1 MYQTFAE
8 EEEISKLQRYV
19 QEIDKLCFKKGG
31 EKFSYLQCTYREL
44 LGDNADM
51 SEEELRILY
60 DDSYKSLK
68 RLAKIKL
75 KKYANKHY
83 EVAEYYCARN
93 NKMKK

>member
-44 LGDNADM
+44 LGDNADIR
-51 SEEELRILY
+51 EIAALKEYLR
-60 DDSYKSLK
+60 
-68 RLAKIKL
+68 
-75 KKYANKHY
+75 
-83 EVAEYYCARN
+83 RN
-93 NKMKK
+93 VNN